1 MKIEL
6 LGAVTPVSEVP
17 RSAKHPAN
25 ATASGSMSP
34 AAVSAFVESTA
45 RDRRQQMAAVASQLQ
60 EFLNSSQRDVEFH
73 VDADTQ
79 RQVVTVRDSVTGQ
92 VIRQFP
98 NEDVIRVVKNLTAQ
112 QGTLLDEAV

>member
-6 LGAVTPVSEVP
+6 LGALTPVSQVP
-17 RSAKHPAN
+17 RSDKHPAKT
-25 ATASGSMSP
+25 TASGSTP
-34 AAVSAFVESTA
+34 AAVSAFAESTA
-45 RDRRQQMAAVASQLQ
+45 RDLRQQMAAVASQLQ

-73 VDADTQ
+73 VDADTH